1 MLHRTWGEAGRSA
14 GERSAEHLQDLKAK
28 KEDSHMFKHQQLEHP
43 DTNVTFTMKV
53 LRKHSSAF
61 SRMVEE
67 STLISLNQNTSKILN
82 SKSGFNR
89 SQIPRLTVS
98 MGDRV
103 VSDTI
108 KADDYSQGQVEEI
121 ISDNNRRQNKT
132 RGRGMGDDTNICAPQ
147 PPLKRRKFQYAK
159 RKTSTSKPDSDNDQS
174 NVPGAPGQASL
185 VKNSEQQYDELD
197 IVDSQTSPS
206 SNLNLTFPIFPIF
219 TRMQNGETP
228 LSSKEKSSF
237 TKSKIRKPGKKLK
250 GYLPPPPN
258 NIITNHIEPISNS
271 P

>member
-1 MLHRTWGEAGRSA
+1 
-14 GERSAEHLQDLKAK
+14 
-28 KEDSHMFKHQQLEHP
+28 
-43 DTNVTFTMKV
+43 
-53 LRKHSSAF
+53 
-61 SRMVEE
+61 
-67 STLISLNQNTSKILN
+67 
-82 SKSGFNR
+82 
-89 SQIPRLTVS
+89 
-98 MGDRV
+98 
-103 VSDTI
+103 
-108 KADDYSQGQVEEI
+108 
-121 ISDNNRRQNKT
+121 
-132 RGRGMGDDTNICAPQ
+132 MGDDNNIPAPHPQ

-206 SNLNLTFPIFPIF
+206 SNLNLTFPIF

-250 GYLPPPPN
+250 GSLPPTPN
-258 NIITNHIEPISNS
+258 NLITSHFKPIASSSSDVPDETEINVQRGVGEEES
-271 P
+271 VLCILSRSLVTRPPS